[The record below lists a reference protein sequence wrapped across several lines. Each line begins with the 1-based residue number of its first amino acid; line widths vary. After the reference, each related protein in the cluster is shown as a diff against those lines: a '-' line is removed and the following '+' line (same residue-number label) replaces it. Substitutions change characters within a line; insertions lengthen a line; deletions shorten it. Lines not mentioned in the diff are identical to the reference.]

1 MYSDAEKLA
10 KACPECAVAMGTGRK
25 KRPPLHPIPVL
36 RPFQILGIDVMDLP
50 VTEKGN
56 RHVIVIQD
64 LFTKWPLVFPV
75 PDQKASRI
83 AKLVV
88 EEVVPLFGVPE
99 SLLSDRGTNLLS
111 CLVLDVC
118 KMLGITKLNTTAYH
132 PQCDGAVERFNRT
145 LKTILRKHAAR
156 FGNQWDTYLPGVL
169 WAYRNTPHTS
179 TKEKPSFLLFG
190 LDCRSPTEAAFLPTA
205 DINPTDVCDYREEL
219 MLTLSSARELAA
231 RNIQRAQK
239 RYKDQ
244 YDKRTS
250 TPDLRI
256 GEWVL
261 VQSPQDESGRLR
273 KLSRPWHGPYR
284 ITRKQDPDVTVVKV
298 YYPQHG
304 ETRVHQSRVCA
315 CPTDFPAGYYW
326 YGGKRKGPRRPPKWV
341 DQFLSVQDS
350 AQCPDR
356 TEYGGEV
363 DKTMPVVED
372 VHQGAMLPR
381 RSDRTELAEEAD
393 SSEDDN
399 GDPNYT
405 PSTRPCSD
413 EIEQLSTTSAPEMNE
428 NMDTPQ
434 HRDGQEL
441 TLDEETTVRER
452 TDEEASSHGRTG
464 RNTSLQGNTSISND
478 DTERKPD
485 AVTASTPS
493 KTEGRHSLRGIIKP
507 PQRYM

>member
-10 KACPECAVAMGTGRK
+10 KACPECAVAMGTSRK

-56 RHVIVIQD
+56 RHVVVIQD

-75 PDQKASRI
+75 PDQKASRV

-99 SLLSDRGTNLLS
+99 SLLSDRGTNLLP

-169 WAYRNTPHTS
+169 RAYRNTPHTS
-179 TKEKPSFLLFG
+179 TGEKPSFLLFG

-205 DINPTDVCDYREEL
+205 DINLTDVCDYREEL

-244 YDKRTS
+244 YDRRIS

-261 VQSPQDESGRLR
+261 VRFPQDESGRLT

-284 ITRKQDPDVTVVKV
+284 ITRKEDPDVTVVKV
-298 YYPQHG
+298 YYHRYYSLGTGLETDHVSALYAYKLHVHSILWMRAWNFTFHLNRSEKGAIHQISRRRLEISLFG
-304 ETRVHQSRVCA
+304 E
-315 CPTDFPAGYYW
+315 
-326 YGGKRKGPRRPPKWV
+326 RR
-341 DQFLSVQDS
+341 
-350 AQCPDR
+350 
-356 TEYGGEV
+356 
-363 DKTMPVVED
+363 
-372 VHQGAMLPR
+372 
-381 RSDRTELAEEAD
+381 ELFFA
-393 SSEDDN
+393 
-399 GDPNYT
+399 T
-405 PSTRPCSD
+405 LLKVSTC
-413 EIEQLSTTSAPEMNE
+413 
-428 NMDTPQ
+428 
-434 HRDGQEL
+434 
-441 TLDEETTVRER
+441 
-452 TDEEASSHGRTG
+452 TG
-464 RNTSLQGNTSISND
+464 REQRFGEGLNRTAASRQPLVVKS
-478 DTERKPD
+478 KPYR
-485 AVTASTPS
+485 VFC
-493 KTEGRHSLRGIIKP
+493 
-507 PQRYM
+507 